1 MIRLREGNTE
11 KQDIKRIK
19 MSTMG
24 NHPNESP
31 DLGPVDVNDNTA
43 HPDKTYDSVREH
55 RILHLSDYLI
65 TRPEPDHTAADS
77 KDGNTC
83 VEGISGPA
91 VADTPGLDC
100 QTEISDDARRR
111 REDWPAL
118 KARAKRRREE
128 DEKRFGP
135 YVPIGREFKFD
146 PEETRPTPERMAIL
160 HEKRRKRLAALA
172 AE

>member
-1 MIRLREGNTE
+1 
-11 KQDIKRIK
+11 
-19 MSTMG
+19 MG

-91 VADTPGLDC
+91 AADTPGLDC

-118 KARAKRRREE
+118 SPAGLSVVCVLLSAGVTESSSVFFLE
-128 DEKRFGP
+128 GLP
-135 YVPIGREFKFD
+135 
-146 PEETRPTPERMAIL
+146 
-160 HEKRRKRLAALA
+160 
-172 AE
+172 